1 MNKFAVVGLG
11 LLLSVGMTGMVFAAE
26 ATGTLEDGFCY
37 NTMGAHGA
45 SHRTCAIECAKKGI
59 PVVLLE
65 KDGKQ
70 VVLLPAQDK
79 ASLPSSVLDNMED
92 KVTVTGDEL
101 NKGGNTYLTVKSV
114 KKL

>member
-11 LLLSVGMTGMVFAAE
+11 LLLSVGMAGMALAAE

-45 SHRTCAIECAKKGI
+45 SHKACAIDCAKKGI

-65 KDGKQ
+65 KGGKQ
-70 VVLLPAQDK
+70 IVLLPAQDK
-79 ASLPSSVLDNMED
+79 ASLPSSVVDNMEE
-92 KVTVTGDEL
+92 KVTVTGDEFH
-101 NKGGNTYLTVKSV
+101 KGGNTYLTVKSV
-114 KKL
+114 K